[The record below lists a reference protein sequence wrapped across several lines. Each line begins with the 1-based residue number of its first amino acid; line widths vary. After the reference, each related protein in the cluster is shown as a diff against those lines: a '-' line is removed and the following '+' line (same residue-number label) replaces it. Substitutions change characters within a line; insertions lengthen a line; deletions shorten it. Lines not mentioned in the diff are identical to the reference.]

1 MIWQMWYI
9 GSSVEGEY
17 VQIKIFST
25 DILKKTTNRVIV
37 LLFVENIEGVTSL
50 IFKSHKDIYQ
60 FR

>member
-1 MIWQMWYI
+1 MWYI